1 MTALEQSGIE
11 LVVKNAQQAIRD
23 LKAYNTA
30 LGQQNKAVLQA
41 AKTGSNTS
49 QVMGALSKDFSSMG
63 KNILSQIP
71 GVGKLTNL
79 LGGLGGAGS
88 SAGSGVAAMGA
99 SMSAALPVIG
109 AVVAAVAGVTAGFVA
124 FWKTGLRGAE
134 LQNTIEAFKNIVGG
148 LEDTNTVL
156 SGLRTATRGT
166 VSDMDLMRLTTQALQ
181 GQSQEFRQVL
191 LKTENGVTNLGK
203 VLDVTARAAR
213 ATGQSE
219 EYIREKFLMGLRL
232 QSKLRLD
239 DIGVTVNAIQA
250 NEAYA
255 KSIGKTAAALT
266 DAEKKQAFLTEALRQ
281 LDRIG
286 AEAPVNRVQDLV
298 KQIGVAFQNLK
309 DKIALLVQPIFAPV
323 VEAVSAVVKRVEE
336 GFNNLI
342 YILNPIIK
350 TIGAVFSEALQN
362 VRAVWNLLF
371 GDFDS
376 SAKSVMPY
384 IIASF
389 QLAGEAATGMI
400 RAIGSAF
407 RVFIS
412 ALATIR
418 KAIGKLF
425 GGVGDDINLNINQL
439 AFNLGKG
446 GALIIGSFAAG
457 MLKAG
462 TYVAQAVT
470 AIATIVAD
478 FLVGFSPPKKGPLAN
493 IDKGGENVAI
503 SWVDGFMGGVKS
515 SFGQVTAYV
524 NERLG
529 AIAKLSREQVEARLA
544 MLDVALRPFR
554 ENLAIVKA
562 DMEAIAG
569 FTDPALRMMERQR
582 KNLLKAFGE
591 GKIADVEQLRNL
603 DRQIQRMKELKEFG
617 QDQVDQAELQLA
629 LASSQQAQERA
640 LLQIMKDRLGA
651 AEKAGAAGGG
661 KEAGAGGGGGAAE
674 AGGGAAEA
682 GGGAGGGL
690 GLGGGEI
697 PDLLSTAEIDA
708 AKAAILAALGGVA
721 ASGAAGIGEGLAESG
736 FGDALAGFKGQA
748 GDLAKQLKRIQD
760 ANPAQKI
767 IGKFE
772 GLAEGVK
779 GALTEFYTTV
789 SDTFNNLFGE
799 EGSVILALNTFKT
812 IMTGIFSGASNP
824 FALANIAIT
833 GLVATATTQFAL
845 LNETITA
852 SLTPIQEHLAA
863 IFTAEESPFALAK
876 TAVTETIDAM
886 KAKFTE
892 LRDEIFARLGEMELN
907 IAAHFTSESG
917 IITRA
922 KTAVTDMMNSIINDF
937 FRLTNTGANT
947 LSGALASLGSIL
959 TTSLKYPVKQA
970 LEAVAN
976 YVVNA
981 LNAVIDQYNSL
992 PLGGQLEV
1000 PRLTP
1005 IILPELAKGTLG
1017 YNRPFIAGEKGA
1029 ELITPAR
1036 NNPLSVFPGKA
1047 TSALTAIAGMMNKPA
1062 PQPQYIPAP
1071 NYGGARGGDSIKDSY
1086 NSQKQLTI
1094 NARQK
1099 MTRLEMLQLMS
1110 RM

>member
-23 LKAYNTA
+23 LKAYQSA
-30 LGQQNKAVLQA
+30 LGQQNKAVTQA
-41 AKTGSNTS
+41 AKTGNNTS
-49 QVMGALSKDFSSMG
+49 QALSSLNKDFSEMG

-88 SAGSGVAAMGA
+88 SAGGGVAAMGA

-109 AVVAAVAGVTAGFVA
+109 AVAVAVAGITAGFSA
-124 FWKTGLRGAE
+124 FWKTGMRGAE
-134 LQNTIEAFKNIVGG
+134 LQNTLEAFKNVVGG

-156 SGLRTATRGT
+156 SGLRSATRGT
-166 VSDMDLMRLTTQALQ
+166 VSDMELMRLTTATLQ

-219 EYIREKFLMGLRL
+219 EYIREKFLGGLRL

-239 DIGVTVNAIQA
+239 DIGVTVNAVEA
-250 NEAYA
+250 NEKYA
-255 KSIGKTAAALT
+255 ESIGKTAAALT

-376 SAKSVMPY
+376 GARSVMPY

-389 QLAGEAATGMI
+389 QIAGEAATGMI

-407 RVFIS
+407 RAFIS

-418 KAIGKLF
+418 KAIGNLF
-425 GGVGDDINLNINQL
+425 SGVGDDVNLNINQL

-457 MLKAG
+457 IVKAG
-462 TYVAQAVT
+462 TYVIQAVT
-470 AIATIVAD
+470 AIAQIVAD

-493 IDKGGENVAI
+493 IDKGGENVAV

-515 SFGQVTAYV
+515 SFSQVTAYV

-529 AIAKLSREQVEARLA
+529 AIARLSREQIETRLK
-544 MLDVALRPFR
+544 MLDLALRPFR

-569 FTDPALRMMERQR
+569 FTDPALRIMERQR
-582 KNLLKAFGE
+582 KSLLKAFGE
-591 GKIADVEQLRNL
+591 GKIGDVEQLRNL

-617 QDQVDQAELQLA
+617 QDQVDQAELKLA
-629 LASSQQAQERA
+629 LAQSQQAQERA
-640 LLQIMKDRLGA
+640 LLNIAKERLGE
-651 AEKAGAAGGG
+651 AEKAAGGG
-661 KEAGAGGGGGAAE
+661 KETGEKATGGGGGGAPDTG
-674 AGGGAAEA
+674 AG
-682 GGGAGGGL
+682 GGGL
-690 GLGGGEI
+690 GLGGGET
-697 PDLLSTAEIDA
+697 PDLLSTEAIDA
-708 AKAAILAALGGVA
+708 AKAKILAAL
-721 ASGAAGIGEGLAESG
+721 ASVGASASAGIGEGLAESG
-736 FGDALAGFKGQA
+736 FGDALAGFKGQSMEM
-748 GDLAKQLKRIQD
+748 GKQLKRIQD
-760 ANPAQKI
+760 ANPVAKI
-767 IGKFE
+767 AEKFS
-772 GLAEGVK
+772 GLKDAVS
-779 GALTEFYTTV
+779 GALGDFSTLIA
-789 SDTFNNLFGE
+789 DTFANLFGE
-799 EGSVILALNTFKT
+799 EGSVIMALNSFKT
-812 IMTGIFSGASNP
+812 IMTGIFSGAMNP
-824 FALANIAIT
+824 FALANIAMS
-833 GLVATATTQFAL
+833 GLVTTAQAQFAV
-845 LNETITA
+845 LNETIAT
-852 SLTPIQEHLAA
+852 SLTPLREQFAA
-863 IFTAEESPFALAK
+863 IFTGEESLFTMATTALT
-876 TAVTETIDAM
+876 TAVDTMIT
-886 KAKFTE
+886 KFSE
-892 LRDEIFARLGEMELN
+892 LSEEIRLRLLDVQTFMN
-907 IAAHFTSESG
+907 AHFIDPGG
-917 IITRA
+917 IIERV
-922 KTAVTDMMNSIINDF
+922 KTSVQSMMDFVINQF
-937 FRLTNTGANT
+937 FRLTTSGANT
-947 LSGALASLGSIL
+947 LIS
-959 TTSLKYPVKQA
+959 A
-970 LEAVAN
+970 LEPLFSVIRNAMIIPFHTALSSLANLVAD
-976 YVVNA
+976 A
-981 LNAVIDQYNSL
+981 LRSIVDAIGDVLGIAGIDIPTIPQINI
-992 PLGGQLEV
+992 P
-1000 PRLTP
+1000 PP
-1005 IILPELAKGTLG
+1005 MAKGTLG
-1017 YNRPFIAGEKGA
+1017 YNKPFIAGENGKP
-1029 ELITPAR
+1029 ELVMPSK

-1099 MTRLEMLQLMS
+1099 MTKLEILQLMS